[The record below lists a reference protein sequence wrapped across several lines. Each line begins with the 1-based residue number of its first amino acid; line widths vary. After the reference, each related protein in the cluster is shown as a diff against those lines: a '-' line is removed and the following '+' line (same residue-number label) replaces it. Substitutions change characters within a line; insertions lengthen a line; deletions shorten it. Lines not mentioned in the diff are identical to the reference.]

1 MNYDLLRK
9 HGEHRSPLQSWYAE
23 LETYT
28 SLSFRPRGSE
38 HCDETITK
46 PTIFIKLD
54 AGGCGY
60 ECSVHPLVQLP
71 DVHT

>member
-9 HGEHRSPLQSWYAE
+9 QGEHKSPLQSWYAE

-28 SLSFRPRGSE
+28 SLSFRPRGRE
-38 HCDETITK
+38 RCDETITK

-54 AGGCGY
+54 AGRCGLS
-60 ECSVHPLVQLP
+60 EAIFPNP
-71 DVHT
+71 ENF